1 MRSIKAIFEMGAL
14 CCEAAFKPC
23 FDSKILDFRKNGSLS
38 LDTSS
43 PGNTAFMN
51 HARDVVWLGF

>member
-1 MRSIKAIFEMGAL
+1 MQPIKVVFKMGAL
-14 CCEAAFKPC
+14 CCEAVFKPC
-23 FDSKILDFRKNGSLS
+23 FDSKILELREDGSLT
-38 LDTSS
+38 LDTPS